1 MVKIIS
7 LALAATL
14 YGYAGANQATC
25 FADEWTSGS
34 YNYGD
39 FVRHNDVNYACVAIN
54 GCPSS
59 QGSPGGNNSDYWTDL
74 GACTVSFSLPK

>member
-25 FADEWTSGS
+25 FADEWTWGS
-34 YNYGD
+34 YDSNV
-39 FVRHNDVNYACVAIN
+39 FLRHNDINYQCTAAN

-59 QGSPGGNNSDYWTDL
+59 QGSPGGNSLYWTDL